1 MKKASL
7 YFAAAGVILAASW
20 LLYFFLFHNP
30 LFQWLFYIGWAI
42 LAIGLIL
49 IFLPMFVLR
58 SKSRV
63 AVNKSFIHTRNIVK
77 SGIYSVVRHP
87 LYLGW
92 LLMYVAVIF
101 FSQHWLVMIPSAAG
115 IVFMYLIC
123 RNEDRDMIAKFGR
136 AYENYM
142 KSVPSINIFSGIIRL
157 LCRSIVKYTKNA
169 EDSWKTRC
177 KQLKY

>member
-1 MKKASL
+1 MKKESL
-7 YFAAAGVILAASW
+7 YFASAGVTLVIAW
-20 LLYFFLFHNP
+20 LLYFFSFHNS
-30 LFQWLFYIGWAI
+30 LFQWLVYVGWAI
-42 LAIGLIL
+42 LIIGLIL

-58 SKSRV
+58 SRGRV

-101 FSQHWLVMIPSAAG
+101 FSQHWLVIFFAAAG
-115 IVFMYLIC
+115 IVSMYLIC
-123 RNEDRDMIAKFGR
+123 RNEDRDMIARFGR
-136 AYENYM
+136 VYEDYM

-157 LCRSIVKYTKNA
+157 LRRRMS
-169 EDSWKTRC
+169 
-177 KQLKY
+177 